1 MDAKAPPAILVA
13 VLLACLAFS
22 PKCCDGGGGSGG
34 EERAAGGLRRPAPPA
49 GEGTIGSDRFRIVLC
64 FRHSLSMYCGPEL
77 SSCYCCMAL
86 PGCPCYAEQQ
96 ECWDFCPTR
105 MSPTRAAAPSPS
117 ALRLLPA
124 RRGGDDG
131 TVVGRCSRRTWPGVT
146 RRQELIL

>member
-1 MDAKAPPAILVA
+1 MQFRNDVARLQAMAAAAAKRERQV
-13 VLLACLAFS
+13 V
-22 PKCCDGGGGSGG
+22 SGG
-34 EERAAGGLRRPAPPA
+34 RRRRPGRGRSGAT
-49 GEGTIGSDRFRIVLC
+49 GRLRIVLC
-64 FRHSLSMYCGPEL
+64 FRQVNMYCGPEL

-131 TVVGRCSRRTWPGVT
+131 AVVGRCSRRTWPGVT